1 MVSFFASKI
10 RGWGGIN
17 IRTARGTSTI
27 DQTEVHQVSCVILT
41 PAG

>member
-1 MVSFFASKI
+1 MTPFFASKI

-17 IRTARGTSTI
+17 IRIARGTPTV